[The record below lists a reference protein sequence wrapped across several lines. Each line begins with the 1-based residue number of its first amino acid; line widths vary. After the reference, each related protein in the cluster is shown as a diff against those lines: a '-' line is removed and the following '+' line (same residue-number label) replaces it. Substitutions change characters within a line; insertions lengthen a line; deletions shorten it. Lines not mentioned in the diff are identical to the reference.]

1 MVIVVGVVVGEVV
14 LLLCVFFR
22 FLVVI
27 VICNCGF
34 GGVCGFVCV

>member
-14 LLLCVFFR
+14 LLLFSFR
-22 FLVVI
+22 VLVVI